1 MPSSFTATYPNKKIM
16 TYLKNK
22 GIFCISDFRNEF
34 STKFQSRKH
43 IFHYENINFIFW
55 GIWQSNGG
63 RSLNLVIDAS
73 VVIRGSVG
81 LLALYFGKITM
92 KKTNSLS

>member
-1 MPSSFTATYPNKKIM
+1 MPISFTATYPDKKIM

-22 GIFCISDFRNEF
+22 SIFCISDFRNEF

-63 RSLNLVIDAS
+63 RSLNLVIRSMSFVECDN
-73 VVIRGSVG
+73 GK
-81 LLALYFGKITM
+81 FGR
-92 KKTNSLS
+92 